1 MSAEKVLGAFLA
13 GPAEGHNAEALA
25 DLTLAAVQQ
34 SADPQQSLSIVIS
47 ALLLPKRTEAEGRQ
61 LPSEHGHPVESSS
74 SMQEP
79 AIQTGVSSESITTNG
94 LDTQLHSLAVS
105 NEDIITQFAVIKED
119 TVELPAEDESSA
131 LPASAS
137 PVQSSVETAGSTV
150 SLSPHKASSEGQLT
164 HLCTLLSRMG
174 AQSEQDSNHLW
185 QAEASGAVSKHLA
198 QADVLITD
206 PHAAKALA
214 LLLRGDGTNSF
225 LSPKAISDA
234 FEDLLPMLEHGTAA
248 QSTPHTPCSPM
259 CQSAQKRHRAQLGAQ
274 AVLHVLDLCLFST
287 AVMLGPEGLRHAALW
302 LLCTVY
308 RLACLPKSQA
318 RHGLNSPPELA
329 YLGKALLLCS
339 YWMCYLRLL
348 NFCVWSSWPSYD

>member
-1 MSAEKVLGAFLA
+1 MCGNAGWDARADVSAEKVLGAFLA
-13 GPAEGHNAEALA
+13 GPAEGHDAEALA

-79 AIQTGVSSESITTNG
+79 AIQTGVSSKSITMNG

-105 NEDIITQFAVIKED
+105 NEDIITQSAVIKED

-214 LLLRGDGTNSF
+214 LLLRGDGTHSF
-225 LSPKAISDA
+225 LSPKAVSDC
-234 FEDLLPMLEHGTAA
+234 LRGSAA
-248 QSTPHTPCSPM
+248 HAGAWEQPPESTPAHPLQPHVPVCAESGTERSWV
-259 CQSAQKRHRAQLGAQ
+259 AQ
-274 AVLHVLDLCLFST
+274 AVLHVLDLCLFSS
-287 AVMLGPEGLRHAALW
+287 AVMLGPVGLRHAALW

-308 RLACLPKSQA
+308 RLACLSESQCA
-318 RHGLNSPPELA
+318 PRS
-329 YLGKALLLCS
+329 
-339 YWMCYLRLL
+339 
-348 NFCVWSSWPSYD
+348 